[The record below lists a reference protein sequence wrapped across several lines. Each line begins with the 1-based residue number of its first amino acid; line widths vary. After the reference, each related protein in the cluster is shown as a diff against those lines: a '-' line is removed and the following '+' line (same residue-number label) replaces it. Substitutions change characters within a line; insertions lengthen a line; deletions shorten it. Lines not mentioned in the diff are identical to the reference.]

1 MARRMRQARRA
12 WRNRSPYAP
21 PYTARVQIE
30 LNGQPKELTGAT
42 TVAALLASLGL
53 DKAPCAVEVN
63 ARLVR
68 KSEHPNHALAAGDRV
83 EVVTLVGGG

>member
-1 MARRMRQARRA
+1 MRQARRA
-12 WRNRSPYAP
+12 WRNRSPYAA

-68 KSEHPNHALAAGDRV
+68 KSEHPNHALAEGDRV

>member
-1 MARRMRQARRA
+1 MRRARRA

-63 ARLVR
+63 AQLVR
-68 KSEHPNHALAAGDRV
+68 KSEHPNHALAEGDRV

>member
-1 MARRMRQARRA
+1 MRQARRA
-12 WRNRSPYAP
+12 WRNRSPYAA

-68 KSEHPNHALAAGDRV
+68 KPEHPNHALAEGDRV